1 MLPTLPFAGL
11 DFAIQLNRQITVLV
25 VAAGQDLGLVYL
37 KLLQAILPLSRFW
50 SLMVWIVNQL
60 TVLYRVVIQ
69 QFQMAWIADRSCDL
83 TCYQ

>member
-1 MLPTLPFAGL
+1 M
-11 DFAIQLNRQITVLV
+11 QV
-25 VAAGQDLGLVYL
+25 VVAGQDLGFVFLT
-37 KLLQAILPLSRFW
+37 LLQAIPLLSRLW

-69 QFQMAWIADRSCDL
+69 QFQTAWIADRSCDL